1 MLKTIGRGLA
11 PAANCP
17 LPPAKKLTLIQK
29 LPDFVNFNRNSD
41 ATIRNSHGKLVEV
54 APNQPR
60 FDHTM
65 NGSPLGLFIEPE
77 ATNKCENFN
86 VNPINIDGFNSAG
99 SGTIEVVDDS
109 EALTAAGLEEICTS
123 GKVFKA
129 QATSS
134 STFVVYV
141 PGTVGNLNPHSVSI
155 YARGEG
161 AGIRTARLSIGGSM
175 LNITPASE
183 GYQRYVYENLI
194 PSNTG
199 RKLTL
204 SIDGNEAVYFILYQ
218 LEEGPYATSVIPVK
232 GDSVTRP
239 ADRAFINEIDQ
250 QDWFDPAQGYMI
262 CRYAQQRLLETDAYA
277 AVLNDG
283 TSANTIGLRLDQTN
297 HNLRSYIRA
306 NSTSQFILA
315 NQDYQIA
322 GTLNAAGIKWNAGT
336 AELLSGGQI
345 NNETLTQLPTGIHT
359 LEIGARNGGASPMHG
374 HIRSIEIGT
383 QDLSLKQLGNKLQT
397 SEDLMIIGGGQSLM
411 RGHFKSQ
418 ESDGEEGKQKH
429 REIIGQTLG
438 DQSIIMIDGSLGGSA
453 ACKTSNG
460 SLYWWDLA
468 TGSRGPAFD
477 NFYTQIEDVGAKPT
491 HVLWAQGEE
500 DSHYIGEDTSATDY
514 KQALEAIFSNM
525 RANLGDIKIYIQS
538 IGRRGSFANV
548 GGVQAVR
555 DIQQEII
562 NENDWCYAAA
572 ETYDLA
578 LYDQVHLTDAAYV
591 IAAQRNSIALLGAA
605 GATGPQINTVL
616 RSGTSLTVTII
627 HDAGTD
633 FVPASGIEGFKF
645 FDDTNEILILSAE
658 RTNDTALTLILAE
671 TPSSG
676 IETLYYGYDDMSGL
690 NPANVLRDNAATP
703 MPLRPAKILL

>member
-11 PAANCP
+11 PAALCP

-29 LPDFVNFNRNSD
+29 LPDFVSFNRNTD
-41 ATIRNSHGKLVEV
+41 ATIRNSHGKLIEV

-60 FDHTM
+60 FDHTRD
-65 NGSPLGLFIEPE
+65 GIPLGLFIEPE

-86 VNPINIDGFNSAG
+86 LNPTNTDGFNSAG

-109 EALTAAGLEEICTS
+109 DALAAAGLDEICTS

-141 PGTVGNLNPHSVSI
+141 PGTVDNLNPHSVSI

-161 AGIRTARLSIGGSM
+161 VGSRTARLSIGGSM
-175 LNITPASE
+175 LNIAPAGE
-183 GYQRYVYENLI
+183 GYERYTYENLT
-194 PSNTG
+194 PNHTG

-232 GDSVTRP
+232 GNNVTRP
-239 ADRAFINEIDQ
+239 ADRAFINNIDQ
-250 QDWFDPAQGYMI
+250 QDWFNPSEGYMI
-262 CRYAQQRLLETDAYA
+262 CRYTQQKLLEADAYA

-297 HNLRSYIRA
+297 HNLRAYIRA

-322 GTLNAAGIKWNAGT
+322 GTLNAAGIKWNADM

-345 NNETLTQLPTGIHT
+345 NNEILTQLPTGIHT

-383 QDLSLKQLGNKLQT
+383 KTLTLKQLGNKIQT
-397 SEDLMIIGGGQSLM
+397 SQDFMIAGGGQSLM

-418 ESDGEEGKQKH
+418 ESDGEAGKQKH
-429 REIIGQTLG
+429 RAIIGQELSN
-438 DQSIIMIDGSLGGSA
+438 QSVIMIDSSLGGSA
-453 ACKTSNG
+453 ACKTSNE
-460 SLYWWDLA
+460 SLYWWDLG
-468 TGSRGPAFD
+468 TSSRGPAFD
-477 NFYTQIEDVGAKPT
+477 NFYAQIENVGAKPT

-500 DSHYIGEDTSATDY
+500 DSHYIGEETSATEY
-514 KQALEAIFSNM
+514 KLALEAIFNDM
-525 RANLGDIKIYIQS
+525 RATLGEVKIYIQRV
-538 IGRRGSFANV
+538 GRRSSFANT

-555 DIQQEII
+555 DIQKEII
-562 NENDWCYAAA
+562 IENEWCYEAA

-578 LYDQVHLTDAAYV
+578 LYDQVHLTDAAY
-591 IAAQRNSIALLGAA
+591 ITAAQRNSLALLETSGAI
-605 GATGPQINTVL
+605 GPRISTAV
-616 RSGTSLTVTII
+616 RSGTNLTVTIG

-633 FVPASGIEGFKF
+633 FLPATDIEGFKF
-645 FDDTNEILILSAE
+645 FDDTNEIAILSVE
-658 RTNDTALTLILAE
+658 RTNNTTITLTLAS

-676 IETLYYGYDDMSGL
+676 IEALYYGYDDMNGL
-690 NPANVLRDNAATP
+690 NPGNVLIDNATTP
-703 MPLRPAKILL
+703 MPLRTAKILL